1 MNSRR
6 NFLKQAGVGVALGAI
21 SPSFL
26 SAQTDRTA
34 TAGALVVTPSPVKF
48 QLGMASYTIRKY
60 PLDQALAMVQRLGLS
75 RMVFKDA
82 HLPLTSSDDE
92 IQAALEKAKA
102 KGIEVYGCG
111 TVYMKT
117 PAEIDQAFH
126 YAQTAGM
133 KLIIG
138 APNVELLPLVEQ
150 KVKET
155 DITLAIHNHGPD
167 NPLYSSA
174 LDAYALIKGMDRRM
188 GLCLDIGHTQRL
200 GQDPIAVFR
209 TVFDRVYDIHTK
221 DVTAASKAGKTCEGG
236 RGVIDLVGFIKTAI
250 ALGYAHTLDFEHE
263 KDADDPLPG
272 VAETIGYVRGLV
284 KLLSA

>member
-6 NFLKQAGVGVALGAI
+6 NFLKHAGVGVALGAI
-21 SPSFL
+21 GPSLL

-34 TAGALVVTPSPVKF
+34 TSGAMVFAPTRVKF

-60 PLDQALAMVQRLGLS
+60 PLDQALAMVERLGLS

-82 HLPLTSSDDE
+82 HLSLKSTDE
-92 IQAALEKAKA
+92 EIKTAMDKAKA

-117 PAEIDQAFH
+117 PAEVDQAFH

-133 KLIIG
+133 KLIVG

-150 KVKET
+150 RVKET

-174 LDAYALIKGMDRRM
+174 LDAYALIKGMDKRM
-188 GLCLDIGHTQRL
+188 GLCLDIGHAQRL
-200 GQDPIAVFR
+200 GQDPIAVFK
-209 TVFDRVYDIHTK
+209 TVFDRVYDVHTK
-221 DVTAASKAGKTCEGG
+221 DVTASSKAGKTCEGG

-250 ALGYAHTLDFEHE
+250 ALGYSHTLDFEHE

-272 VAETIGYVRGLV
+272 VAETIGYVRGIV
-284 KLLSA
+284 KLLNA